1 MLAYGYDWEGETLH
15 SLRENSLV
23 CSRTEL
29 DTLIAFLQDVRT
41 AAEEDAQDSEH
52 WHLRDWMENWAPEQ
66 PDLIL
71 FLTENRRESLREETT
86 A

>member
-1 MLAYGYDWEGETLH
+1 MLAYGYDWEGKTLH

-52 WHLRDWMENWAPEQ
+52 WHLRVGWR
-66 PDLIL
+66 
-71 FLTENRRESLREETT
+71 TGRRNSRISFCF
-86 A
+86 